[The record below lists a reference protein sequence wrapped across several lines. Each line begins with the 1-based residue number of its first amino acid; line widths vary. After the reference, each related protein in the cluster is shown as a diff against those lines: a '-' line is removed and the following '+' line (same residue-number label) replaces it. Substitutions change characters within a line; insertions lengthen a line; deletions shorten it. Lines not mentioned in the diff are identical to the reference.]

1 MNVFRPVPILM
12 YHRIADSTSAAMR
25 RFSVSPTAFD
35 AQLRCLK
42 TNGFAG
48 LTVSDFVD
56 FSLRRPE
63 MLPGK
68 PIVLTFD
75 DAFAD
80 FYTEAA
86 PLLRAYN
93 FPATL
98 YVVAGQLNG
107 TSSWL
112 PGEDAQL
119 PLLDSAQLI
128 ELRQMG
134 IEIGAHSMTHRALD
148 GLDADALKN
157 EIEQSKRLLEECL
170 DAPVDSF
177 AYPFGF
183 SSDRVRKHVKAAG
196 YSSACA
202 VRYETSSTIDNPFDL
217 ARHIV
222 PGGVSLSDFANIAD
236 GRPPL
241 SGLLWDRLRS
251 RAGSL
256 GRRTVAR

>member
-1 MNVFRPVPILM
+1 M
-12 YHRIADSTSAAMR
+12 YHRIAVTTSSAMR
-25 RFSVSPTAFD
+25 RFSVTPTAFD
-35 AQLRCLK
+35 AQLRYLK

-48 LTVSDFVD
+48 LTVSDFVN
-56 FSLRRPE
+56 FSQHRRD
-63 MLPGK
+63 MLPEK

-75 DAFAD
+75 DAFTD

-86 PLLRAYN
+86 PLLRAYG

-112 PGEDAQL
+112 PGEDARL
-119 PLLDSAQLI
+119 PLLDGSQLI
-128 ELRQMG
+128 ELRQLG
-134 IEIGAHSMTHRALD
+134 VEIGAHSMTHRALD
-148 GLDADALKN
+148 WLDAIALKN
-157 EIEQSKRLLEECL
+157 EIEESKGRLEQCL
-170 DAPVDSF
+170 DAPVESF

-183 SSDRVRKHVKAAG
+183 SSDRVRKQVKAAG

-222 PGGVSLSDFANIAD
+222 PGGVSISDFGNIAD
-236 GRPPL
+236 GHPPL
-241 SGLLWDRLRS
+241 PALLWDRVRS

-256 GRRTVAR
+256 ARRTVARSIV